1 MELVPYAESRNYGRK
16 VLANFIIYSHILDS
30 RAKIS
35 VRQEL
40 QDLLI
45 PNKSNNSR

>member
-1 MELVPYAESRNYGRK
+1 MPFLANNIGKK

-45 PNKSNNSR
+45 PNKSDNSR